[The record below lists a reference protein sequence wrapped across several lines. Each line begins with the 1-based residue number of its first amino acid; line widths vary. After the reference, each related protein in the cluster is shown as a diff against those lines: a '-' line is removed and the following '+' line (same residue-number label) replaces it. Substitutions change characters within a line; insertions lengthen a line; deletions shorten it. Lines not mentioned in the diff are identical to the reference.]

1 MKEPSS
7 ILKSLPVISLKDAS
21 INKDKG
27 MAKAKPFFTQLPSCE
42 IQVGAIEKAMVAIYD
57 DNETWQEASGGYNP
71 RKCDAVY
78 INGESLTLIEFKSG
92 STNYTDLHRKLYD
105 TILALMEHDGLS
117 FSKCR
122 QNVTYVVVLPPD
134 DRKSNADK
142 VIDYVSDESIDHL
155 WKLDNHQAQSG
166 LSNLLWLINNVII
179 LTPRQFN
186 LYVQE
191 MEWTNMLGSS
201 NG

>member
-57 DNETWQEASGGYNP
+57 DNETWQEASGGFNP

-105 TILALMEHDGLS
+105 TILALMEQDGFS
-117 FSKCR
+117 FSACR
-122 QNVTYVVVLPPD
+122 KNVTYVVVMPPD
-134 DRKSNADK
+134 GPKTNADK
-142 VIDYVSDESIDHL
+142 VIDYVPNNINRP
-155 WKLDNHQAQSG
+155 WKSHEYKAQG
-166 LSNLLWLINNVII
+166 DLYKLKWLIRQVFT